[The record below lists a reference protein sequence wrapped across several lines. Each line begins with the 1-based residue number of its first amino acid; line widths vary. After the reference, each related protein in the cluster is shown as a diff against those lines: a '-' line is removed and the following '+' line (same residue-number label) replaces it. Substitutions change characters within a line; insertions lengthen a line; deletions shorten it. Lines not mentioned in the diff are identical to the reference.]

1 MCACARL
8 HRKEIRMFDDLRN
21 SAITS
26 IEEEAEME
34 AAEPTQ
40 PVEVARPPF
49 LGMTAPQRFVLAL
62 LVFFMILIFAAFL
75 LVLTE
80 KIVLPFY

>member
-1 MCACARL
+1 
-8 HRKEIRMFDDLRN
+8 MFDDLRN

-26 IEEEAEME
+26 IEEEAELE

-40 PVEVARPPF
+40 PVQVVRPPF

>member
-1 MCACARL
+1 MCAYGRQGW
-8 HRKEIRMFDDLRN
+8 KETVMFDDLRN
-21 SAITS
+21 TAMTPY
-26 IEEEAEME
+26 EEEAAEE

-40 PVEVARPPF
+40 PVEVIRPPF

-62 LVFFMILIFAAFL
+62 LVLLMILIFSTFL
-75 LVLTE
+75 LVLTG

>member
-1 MCACARL
+1 
-8 HRKEIRMFDDLRN
+8 MFDDLRN
-21 SAITS
+21 SALTS
-26 IEEEAEME
+26 IEEEAEQE

-49 LGMTAPQRFVLAL
+49 LGMTASQRFVLAL

>member
-21 SAITS
+21 TAVTTYED
-26 IEEEAEME
+26 EETT
-34 AAEPTQ
+34 EPTQ
-40 PVEVARPPF
+40 PVQVARPPF

>member
-1 MCACARL
+1 
-8 HRKEIRMFDDLRN
+8 MFDDLRN
-21 SAITS
+21 SAINNAFE
-26 IEEEAEME
+26 EEEAEA

-40 PVEVARPPF
+40 PVEVVRASGTF

-62 LVFFMILIFAAFL
+62 LVFLMILIFCTFL
-75 LVLTE
+75 LVLTQ